1 MMDMKRLILLA
12 LGTALAISASAQG
25 WQDALLYSENEYGGT
40 ARSMSMGNAFT
51 AVGGDLGSIGINPA
65 GSAVAGYSQVTIT
78 PGFSMSV
85 SNSFSSDPD
94 WAYGDK
100 VHSVFT
106 RMKMPNIGVVFAL
119 NTGRHSG
126 LRRISFGFVSNS
138 TSDFTSRMYA
148 TGINSSTSY
157 CGSLASAAAGY
168 PEAALSGY
176 NADGSASKYTWWN
189 LDEYPESYGLGWD
202 AMVGYRS
209 AMFGT
214 VNGRYLG
221 ITDWDKDGKNTGVLA
236 PLYQQ
241 YGFQTK
247 GYKHDMVF
255 NFAMDFGDVFYVGAN
270 FGITTLR
277 YGQSEY
283 WYEAPNNDAEF
294 PAIPFDVNPNA
305 RFRSLEMKQAFDS
318 KGVGAYFKI
327 GMLWRLGAFRIGAAL
342 QTPTVMNIN
351 TRMAWSG
358 KTYVDGVTLPAVQT
372 PEWEDS
378 YALVNPLRFNVGVAF
393 TMGQVGI
400 LSADYE
406 VADYG
411 KCYFRSRS
419 VSGQFYSSTYFDD
432 VNADIRDV
440 LGASHML
447 RVGAEFKLGPA
458 FALRL
463 GYNFASTAER
473 NYLEWVYDPSDGKEH
488 LKVFPL
494 TAQERAAMSKHYV
507 SVGAGYTLGSFFAD
521 LAVRVKMCPS
531 SYFTPYYNYDYNGTD
546 YTNKYTVDAVPEVVA
561 SYNRIEG
568 LLTLG
573 WRF

>member
-1 MMDMKRLILLA
+1 MA
-12 LGTALAISASAQG
+12 LGIALAISASAQT

-51 AVGGDLGSIGINPA
+51 AVGGDLGSVGINPA
-65 GSAVAGYSQVTIT
+65 GSAVAGYSQFTIS

-85 SNSFSSDPD
+85 SNAFSSDPD
-94 WAYGDK
+94 WAFGDK
-100 VHSVFT
+100 VHSVYT
-106 RMKMPNIGVVFAL
+106 RMKLPNIGLIFAL
-119 NTGRHSG
+119 NTGRRSG
-126 LRRISFGFVSNS
+126 LKRISFGFVSNS
-138 TSDFTSRMYA
+138 TSDYTTRMYA
-148 TGINSSTSY
+148 SGVNSSNSY

-168 PEAALSGY
+168 PEDALA
-176 NADGSASKYTWWN
+176 NASWWT
-189 LDEYPESYGLGWD
+189 LDENASTYGLGWD
-202 AMVGYRS
+202 AIVGYRS

-255 NFAMDFGDVFYVGAN
+255 NFAMDFSDVFYVGAN
-270 FGITTLR
+270 LGITTLR

-283 WYEAPNNDAEF
+283 WFEEPNNDAEF

-305 RFRSLEMKQAFDS
+305 RFRSLEMKRAFDS
-318 KGVGAYFKI
+318 KGVGAYFKL
-327 GMLWRLGAFRIGAAL
+327 GVLWRLGAFRLGAAF
-342 QTPTVMNIN
+342 QTPTVMRIN
-351 TRMAWSG
+351 TRMAFSG

-372 PEWEDS
+372 PEWDDS
-378 YALVNPLRFNVGVAF
+378 YALSSPLRFNVGAAL
-393 TMGQVGI
+393 TLGQAGL

-406 VADYG
+406 LANYG
-411 KCYFRSRS
+411 NCRFGSRS
-419 VSGQFYSSTYFDD
+419 ESGQFYSSNYFDD

-440 LGASHML
+440 LGVSHML
-447 RVGAEFKLGPA
+447 RVGAEFKLGAA

-463 GYNFASTAER
+463 GYSFASTAER
-473 NYLEWVYDPSDGKEH
+473 NYLEWVYNPTDGKEH
-488 LKVFPL
+488 LTVFPL
-494 TAQERAAMSKHYV
+494 SAQKRAAMCRHYV
-507 SVGAGYTLGSFFAD
+507 SVGTGYAAGAFFAD
-521 LAVRVKMCPS
+521 LAVRVKLSPS
-531 SYFTPYYNYDYNGTD
+531 LYFIPYSYYDYNGTD
-546 YTNKYTVDAVPEVVA
+546 YTNKYEVEAMPEIVA
-561 SYNRIEG
+561 SYNRIEA